1 MKRDIVIGD
10 VHGCLEELN
19 ELVEKT
25 GYIKFKDRLIIAGD
39 VFDRGPYSVECLR
52 KIKELGAILVL
63 GNHDEKHLRYATHEQ
78 RKRKDPRYKNPMH
91 SFSGQRKEIQDALNE
106 QDLDFLRNAPIAF
119 CLDEKWVVVHAGL
132 ERMPFHKQGKAV
144 LRVRY
149 IDQYSGLHS
158 KLPGSWDQ
166 PPNSIYW
173 ADDWMGP
180 ENVIY
185 GHAVHSLTDPK
196 VTRAGPQSNPV
207 VTLGIDTG
215 CCFGG
220 RMTAAIIIDGQFT
233 EFIQVQAKKPYKA
246 MTQNSHKE

>member
-1 MKRDIVIGD
+1 MKREIVIGD
-10 VHGCLEELN
+10 LHGCLEEFE
-19 ELVEKT
+19 ELVAKT
-25 GYIKFKDRLIIAGD
+25 NYDKTVDDLIIAGD
-39 VFDRGPYSVECLR
+39 VFDRGPFSVECLR
-52 KIKELGAILVL
+52 KIMELEGTLVL

-78 RKRKDPRYKNPMH
+78 RKRKDPGYKNPMRP
-91 SFSGQRKEIQDALNE
+91 FSGQRQQIQDALTDK
-106 QDLDFLRNAPIAF
+106 DLEFLRKAPIAY

-132 ERMPFHKQGKAV
+132 ERMAFYKQGRAV

-149 IDQYSGLHS
+149 IDKDTGLHA

-185 GHAVHSLTDPK
+185 GHAVHSLIDPK
-196 VTRAGPQSNPV
+196 VTKAGPQSNPV
-207 VTLGIDTG
+207 LTLGIDTG

-220 RMTAAIIIDGQFT
+220 RLTAAILKDGQFI
-233 EFIQVQAKKPYKA
+233 EFIQVKAKKVYKPYGIK
-246 MTQNSHKE
+246 